1 MSLDYLEAAVE
12 LSMVATEDL
21 HARFFWYRYRQPEA
35 VEIRKD
41 GTG

>member
-1 MSLDYLEAAVE
+1 MSLDYLEAAID
-12 LSMVATEDL
+12 LSTVAAQVL

-35 VEIRKD
+35 TEIRKD